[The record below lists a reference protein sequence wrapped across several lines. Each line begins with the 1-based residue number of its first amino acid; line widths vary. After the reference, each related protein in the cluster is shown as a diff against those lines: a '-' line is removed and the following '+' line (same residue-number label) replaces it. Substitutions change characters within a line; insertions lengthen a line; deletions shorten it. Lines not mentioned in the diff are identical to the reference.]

1 MGEKLLLY
9 LNIAIAVTSFIATVL
24 ILIKSL
30 CKAKTHKE
38 RVQAVE
44 DALET
49 GTKITDILRKIPSI
63 ITQSESIFGAG
74 NGTRKKFFA
83 MKEIENECLKQN
95 VDYEANKQEFDAEIE
110 SILTT
115 PQKKIDREN

>member
-9 LNIAIAVTSFIATVL
+9 LNIAIAVTSLLATAF

-44 DALET
+44 NALEV

-63 ITQSESIFGAG
+63 ISQSEIIFGAG

-95 VDYEANKQEFDAEIE
+95 VDYDANKEEFDIVIE
-110 SILTT
+110 NILNT
-115 PQKKIDREN
+115 PQKKVNKEN